1 MYILNWNPTEQQM
14 EASFG
19 GAVTRGEAE
28 VFLDEFRDL
37 LKADD
42 IADFELVVDF
52 AKVSRMDDD
61 VANVFESAREVAK
74 FSGAKLVTFV
84 TRNDDEV
91 VDLTSGRLQQ
101 VLEGCERYV
110 AYHIAA

>member
-1 MYILNWNPTEQQM
+1 MYILNWNPTEQQL

-19 GAVTRGEAE
+19 GAVTRAEAE
-28 VFLDEFRDL
+28 VFLDEFRDV
-37 LKADD
+37 LKSDD
-42 IADFELVVDF
+42 ICEFEFVVDF
-52 AKVSRMDDD
+52 AKVSRMDDE
-61 VANVFESAREVAK
+61 VASVLESARDVAK

-91 VDLTSGRLQQ
+91 INLTHGRLQE